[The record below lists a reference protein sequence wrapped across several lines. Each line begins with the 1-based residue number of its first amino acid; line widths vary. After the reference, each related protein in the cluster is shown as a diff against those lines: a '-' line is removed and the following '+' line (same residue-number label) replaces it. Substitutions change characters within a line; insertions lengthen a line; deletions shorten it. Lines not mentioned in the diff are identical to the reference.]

1 LARKKKEVKDEVAA
15 VKEKANDKL
24 NALNRSFQDRLAD
37 QEKEIEKLS
46 QQLLYIR
53 APNRRKD

>member
-1 LARKKKEVKDEVAA
+1 MIRKKKEVKNEVAA

-46 QQLLYIR
+46 QQLLHIR
-53 APNRRKD
+53 APNRRED